1 MRIVFQNFG
10 QDGFPPHNTSYV
22 HFHAN
27 GQCRDQVHHKGVFG
41 CCMGSSLKRF
51 LHIKRCFENL
61 SSGEKRAGCA
71 EMVGLLSGVSFCEV
85 QSLNDERMGREVAGE
100 GICAFAVVRAP

>member
-1 MRIVFQNFG
+1 M
-10 QDGFPPHNTSYV
+10 
-22 HFHAN
+22 
-27 GQCRDQVHHKGVFG
+27 
-41 CCMGSSLKRF
+41 KRF

-85 QSLNDERMGREVAGE
+85 QSLNDERVGREARLCELPLDRRLRRFAEAGRTE
-100 GICAFAVVRAP
+100 AGGLPRGPLA

>member
-1 MRIVFQNFG
+1 MR
-10 QDGFPPHNTSYV
+10 
-22 HFHAN
+22 
-27 GQCRDQVHHKGVFG
+27 HKGVFG
-41 CCMGSSLKRF
+41 CCMGSSLKRR

-85 QSLNDERMGREVAGE
+85 QSQNDERMSREGAGE
-100 GICAFAVVRAP
+100 GFCAFAVVCAP